1 MKFVVTVLHH
11 SSSTTSKAERVGEFV
26 DFDEAVT
33 AAKQIVN
40 ATLERIYVAGNAAP
54 QLLAQY
60 EQLAQAPYIFRDDDA
75 TISANS
81 FNHFVYAKSRCEEM
95 CSGTD

>member
-60 EQLAQAPYIFRDDDA
+60 EQLAQAPYIFRDEREQLQ
-75 TISANS
+75 S
-81 FNHFVYAKSRCEEM
+81 FCLREIAVRRNVQR
-95 CSGTD
+95 D